1 MAGHLSEKKRRESL
15 KYSVKDGV
23 AYAVME
29 NTGTSYISP
38 LAIAMNA
45 SIGYIG
51 LLASLPGL
59 ISSLL
64 QAPVVKLLEK
74 RDRKEMIV
82 SNVLWQA
89 LLWLPI
95 ALIAIMHRQNSLP
108 LLMLFYIA
116 LASFNA
122 FIIPAWNS
130 WMRDI
135 VTKKSGQYFGK
146 RNRISGLVGI
156 VTLLAMGYLL
166 DAFKRFH
173 LVFIGFS
180 IIFLIAFIARIVS
193 LHYLKKQSEP
203 EFKLDDKYYF
213 SFWQFIKNGRK
224 TNFGKFAI
232 YIGLA
237 YFAVYVASPFITV
250 YMLRDMKLDYITFTI
265 LNVLQSL
272 SMLLTMPLW
281 GKFADK
287 YGNLKSIK
295 ISGWMISLVP
305 ILWMFSTDIRYLA
318 IVQIFSGVVWASFN
332 LSSSNFIYNAVSRER
347 MGLCIAYSNILSTF
361 GMFLGSVTGGYLIG
375 MIKTQ
380 YNPLLVI
387 FLLSGFLRLL
397 VYLIMVP
404 KIKEV
409 RTVRKFNFK
418 GILLSHLLPHNPR
431 TK

>member
-1 MAGHLSEKKRRESL
+1 MAGQLSEKKRCESL

-29 NTGTSYISP
+29 NTGTAYISP

-45 SIGYIG
+45 STGYIG
-51 LLASLPGL
+51 FLASLPGL

-64 QAPVVKLLEK
+64 QAPTAKLLEK
-74 RDRKEMIV
+74 RGRKEMII

-95 ALIAIMHRQNSLP
+95 ALIAFMHRQNSLYM
-108 LLMLFYIA
+108 LMIFYIA
-116 LASFNA
+116 LVSFNA

-135 VTKKSGQYFGK
+135 VTKKSCQYFGR

-156 VTLLAMGYLL
+156 ATLLAMGYLL
-166 DAFKRFH
+166 DAFKKFH
-173 LVFIGFS
+173 FVFIGFS

-193 LHYLKKQSEP
+193 LNYLKKQSEP
-203 EFKLDDKYYF
+203 DFKLDKKYYF

-224 TNFGKFAI
+224 TNFGRFAI
-232 YIGLA
+232 YIGMA

-250 YMLRDMKLDYITFTI
+250 YMLRDMGLGYIAFTM

-287 YGNLKSIK
+287 YGNLKSLR
-295 ISGWMISLVP
+295 ISGWMIFLVP
-305 ILWMFSTDIRYLA
+305 VLWMFSTDIRYLA
-318 IVQIFSGVVWASFN
+318 AVQVFSGVIWASFN
-332 LSSSNFIYNAVSRER
+332 LSSSNFIYNAVTRER
-347 MGLCIAYSNILSTF
+347 MGLCIAYTNILSTL
-361 GMFLGSVTGGYLIG
+361 GMFLGSVAGGYLAEL
-375 MIKTQ
+375 IKTQ
-380 YNPLLVI
+380 YNPLLI
-387 FLLSGFLRLL
+387 LFLISGFLRLL
-397 VYLIMVP
+397 VYLIMMP

-409 RTVRKFNFK
+409 RAVRKFNFREM
-418 GILLSHLLPHNPR
+418 LLSHLPSYNHR